1 MLNSFTVSN
10 ASLDAKVT
18 LRSDPDSKF
27 GTWISVLIGKN
38 GSRKSYFLRQIL
50 EAALGGEAGVD
61 GGHRKLDISPSGWE
75 SSVPQSLIC
84 ISGTPLDRFPRTR
97 NLTLGVQKKIEGKR
111 FLYLGQRATNGMAGI
126 GQSQRALMAALF
138 LNSDS
143 SGNRRHLFESVFN
156 SIGFKAELGISLK
169 LAKELESHCKTWL
182 NARVSVQYMAKD
194 VIEDYA
200 KKVVSDYV
208 ESVPIEAHAER
219 IRAVLKRIAHFD
231 FQIDGIFQLLGWFD
245 KAPERPAL
253 RFEDGVISCVTS
265 AWHGWGLD
273 ELEAFILVGLV
284 EVDQVTF
291 LKRNVHSDT
300 SYSNTTTRRDDIQLS
315 GEDLSSGQWGW
326 IAGFAGLCAHI
337 DKNSL
342 VLVDEP
348 ENSLHPIW
356 QQRYVPILN
365 SILREFPG
373 SQAIVVTHSPMI
385 ASGVD
390 PQWGRVEALIDH
402 GVNEKGQQ
410 LIRSEPAGST
420 FGWRASDVYEEA
432 FGLTSSRA
440 PSFTRMAD
448 LALALIRSGKVI
460 GSDEYDVFKRE
471 LSLDLKSLPLADPLR
486 NVLAGIIKDLELR
499 FTARES
505 N

>member
-10 ASLDAKVT
+10 ASLDAEVT
-18 LRSDPDSKF
+18 LRSDPDSTF

-50 EAALGGEAGVD
+50 EAALGGGTDAD
-61 GGHRKLDISPSGWE
+61 AKRCKLDISPSGWE
-75 SSVPQSLIC
+75 RSVPQSLIC

-97 NLTLGVQKKIEGKR
+97 SLTLGVQKKSEGKR

-126 GQSQRALMAALF
+126 GQSQRALMTALF
-138 LNSDS
+138 LNSEQGES
-143 SGNRRHLFESVFN
+143 RKHLFKRVFN
-156 SIGFKAELGISLK
+156 SIGFKTELGFSLK
-169 LAKELESHCKTWL
+169 LGKALASDYKAWL
-182 NARVSVQYMAKD
+182 NSGVGVRYVAKD
-194 VIEDYA
+194 MIEDYA
-200 KKVVSDYV
+200 KKIVSDYV
-208 ESVPIEAHAER
+208 ESAPIEGHAER
-219 IRAVLKRIAHFD
+219 IRQVLNRIAHFD
-231 FQIDGIFQLLGWFD
+231 FQINGIFQLLAWFRNES
-245 KAPERPAL
+245 ERPVL
-253 RFEDGVISCVTS
+253 RFENGVIHCVTGPFR
-265 AWHGWGLD
+265 GWGLD
-273 ELEAFILVGLV
+273 ELETFILVGLV

-291 LKRNVHSDT
+291 LKRNVHSD
-300 SYSNTTTRRDDIQLS
+300 SSSSNSASTGNDIQLS

-356 QQRYVPILN
+356 QQKYVPVLN

-390 PQWGRVEALIDH
+390 PQWGGVEALIDH

-410 LIRSEPAGST
+410 VVRSEPAGST

-448 LALALIRSGKVI
+448 IALALIRSRKII

-471 LSLDLKSLPLADPLR
+471 LTLDLNSLPLADPLR
-486 NVLAGIIKDLELR
+486 NILASIIKDLESR
-499 FTARES
+499 FMARE
-505 N
+505 NN